1 MWALA
6 SAGSPAPVALECL
19 YGLESAAAG
28 IASQPESLS
37 AQRPTDLA
45 LAGDVLLLL
54 AVIGLIYAALRAIA
68 KNPWLPT
75 SLALAVLFY
84 TLVNVR
90 WWNLAE
96 VSVDAT
102 GLTSSSWV
110 GDPVHFVWSDLT
122 ALGCVSGELFPVFQ
136 DDASLVVSGPVDADG
151 KFSNIEIPRFLDRY
165 PEVAAF
171 IRSHVP
177 TNLRPV
183 PGREESLDVRP

>member
-6 SAGSPAPVALECL
+6 SAGGPAPVTLDCL
-19 YGLESAAAG
+19 DGIESTVATR
-28 IASQPESLS
+28 ASPAESVS

-54 AVIGLIYAALRAIA
+54 VVIGLIYAAFRAIA

-75 SLALAVLFY
+75 SLALAIMFY
-84 TLVNVR
+84 ALVNVR

-96 VSVDAT
+96 VSVDAA
-102 GLTSSSWV
+102 GLTSRSWV
-110 GDPVHFVWSDLT
+110 GDPVKLAWSELT
-122 ALGCVSGELFPVFQ
+122 ALGCISGELFPVFQ

-151 KFSNIEIPRFLDRY
+151 KSSKIEIPRFLDRY

-177 TNLRPV
+177 TNLRPAS
-183 PGREESLDVRP
+183 GREESLDVRP